1 MPKKDINDPWGDDLK
16 NLFKGI
22 LGSEV
27 KIKDNIDATEEKV
40 FCLFIK
46 KLDETFEME
55 NKVYETAGI
64 DLNKVNDGLWFVVEN
79 SFRFL
84 YGESATELIIW
95 YVFNRKDENG
105 EVEYLE
111 DEDGKKYILDTPQKL
126 WKQIK
131 GRYRTGDE
139 PPLTSF

>member
-1 MPKKDINDPWGDDLK
+1 MSKKELNDPWSDDLK
-16 NLFKGI
+16 NLFNGV
-22 LGSEV
+22 LGSEI

-55 NKVYETAGI
+55 NKIYETAGI

-84 YGESATELIIW
+84 YGEDATELIMW
-95 YVFNRKDENG
+95 YVLNRTNEDG

-111 DEDGKKYILDTPQKL
+111 DEDGKKHIIDTPQKL
-126 WKQIK
+126 FKQIK
-131 GRYRTGDE
+131 GRNRTEDDS
-139 PPLTSF
+139 PITSF